1 MSTSCLKTDFFSAA
15 TLILRTTT
23 RQAAIFAQATSSTAD
38 LREQSIHMA
47 SGRYVVKG
55 IVESESQTRKKGNLK
70 SKQCFLPR

>member
-55 IVESESQTRKKGNLK
+55 IVESESQTRKKRKLEIK
-70 SKQCFLPR
+70 AMFSP